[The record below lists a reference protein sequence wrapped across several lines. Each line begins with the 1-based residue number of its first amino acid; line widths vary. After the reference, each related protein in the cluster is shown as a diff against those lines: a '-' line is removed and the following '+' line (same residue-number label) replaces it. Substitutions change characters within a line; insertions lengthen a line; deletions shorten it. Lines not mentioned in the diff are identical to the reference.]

1 LARDREVE
9 KKMKL
14 KDLRPRTMQPEVV
27 KPQ

>member
-14 KDLRPRTMQPEVV
+14 KDLRQRTMQPEAV